1 VPYLESWEV
10 SRIWS
15 SKLKKSCIYLL
26 SNSYVSRS
34 EPKQNLSFVSWAG
47 REDDS
52 WWVFPG
58 LLLLVKCMQ
67 AQMIDSH
74 IANLEIQDATLYS
87 ADPTVFWES

>member
-1 VPYLESWEV
+1 
-10 SRIWS
+10 
-15 SKLKKSCIYLL
+15 
-26 SNSYVSRS
+26 VSRS

>member
-1 VPYLESWEV
+1 MLVAVVLGFFYYELVLEPPNNTLHH
-10 SRIWS
+10 S
-15 SKLKKSCIYLL
+15 SFSVYK
-26 SNSYVSRS
+26 
-34 EPKQNLSFVSWAG
+34 
-47 REDDS
+47 EDDS